1 MTDFNPSEENI
12 PRQRA
17 ALMGL
22 ITAIMKDE
30 NETPLVEIKRRCA
43 NAFAY
48 MIDQD
53 AMVGDIVDILTA
65 EVMQEFCLQEKALED
80 ARNLLGED

>member
-1 MTDFNPSEENI
+1 MTNFNPSEENI

-17 ALMGL
+17 AFMGL
-22 ITAIMKDE
+22 ITAIMRDE

-53 AMVGDIVDILTA
+53 VMVGDLIDVMTA
-65 EVMQEFCLQEKALED
+65 EVMQEFCEQEKALED
-80 ARNLLGED
+80 ARNLLGEN